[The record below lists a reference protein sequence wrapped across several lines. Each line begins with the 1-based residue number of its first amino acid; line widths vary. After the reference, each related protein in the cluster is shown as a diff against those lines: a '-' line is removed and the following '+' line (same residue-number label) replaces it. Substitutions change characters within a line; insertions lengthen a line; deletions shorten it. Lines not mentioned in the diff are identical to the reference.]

1 MSGRVRPIEEFLHIG
16 RYRLSAALKLP
27 ILADT
32 DNRPIGKLSADKHFI
47 CQHQLLSADTSL
59 YRPKYWVCNVNKIW
73 DILQIIC
80 RYWLYLPIEVVIG
93 QYRLIGRFND
103 IKGLLL
109 IAYQPII
116 GRSDMPIIGKSGNRS
131 YPEGTYQC
139 WSVNCWTTFADFFYF
154 SYDQSCRIKHSS
166 SYVCDF

>member
-47 CQHQLLSADTSL
+47 CQHQLLSADTGLGL
-59 YRPKYWVCNVNKIW
+59 YPPKYLVCSVNKIW

-80 RYWLYLPIEVVIG
+80 WYWLYLPIEVVIG
-93 QYRLIGRFND
+93 RYRLIGQFTD
-103 IKGLLL
+103 IKGLLP
-109 IAYQPII
+109 ISYWPII
-116 GRSDMPIIGKSGNRS
+116 GQTDMPIIGKSDNRS
-131 YPEGTYQC
+131 YP
-139 WSVNCWTTFADFFYF
+139 AL
-154 SYDQSCRIKHSS
+154 IK
-166 SYVCDF
+166 